1 MMPPPHHLR
10 ILIADDERLARTSL
24 RRALDELSDASVV
37 SECDSGHTA
46 EQAIRTLLPDVAFLD
61 VDMPD
66 RTGLDVVR
74 SLGTAISTKI
84 IFVTAYEEFA
94 LEAFQVHAFD
104 YVLKPIDSDRVRL
117 AAERARE
124 QILLEHHGDGHNGFP
139 DPVPAA
145 AGETVQPHPR
155 YLDRLT
161 VQTGDRLTLV
171 DVAEV
176 DWVEAWGDYVRIHV
190 HGRTFTIREKIGDL
204 ERQLDPNRF
213 ARVHRST
220 IVQIARIKDLAPLLH
235 GDYELT
241 LADNTLLRLSRTYRH
256 RLSELLQHH
265 L

>member
-1 MMPPPHHLR
+1 MTSSSHHLR

-24 RRALDELSDASVV
+24 RRAIDELSDVSVV
-37 SECDSGHTA
+37 SECDSGREA
-46 EQAIRTLLPDVAFLD
+46 EQAIRTLQPDVAFLD

-66 RTGLDVVR
+66 RNGLDVVR
-74 SLGTAISTKI
+74 GLGPEHATKI
-84 IFVTAYEEFA
+84 IFVTAYEEYA

-104 YVLKPIDSDRVRL
+104 YVLKPIDGDRVRL

-124 QILLEHHGDGHNGFP
+124 QIVLEKHGDGHAVP
-139 DPVPAA
+139 DP
-145 AGETVQPHPR
+145 ELSTVRSDATQLHPR

-161 VQTGDRLTLV
+161 VQAGERLTLV
-171 DVAEV
+171 DVADV
-176 DWVEAWGDYVRIHV
+176 DWVEAWGDYVRIHL
-190 HGRTFTIREKIGDL
+190 HGRTFTIREKISDL
-204 ERQLDPNRF
+204 ERQLDPGRF

-220 IVQIARIKDLAPLLH
+220 IVQIARIKDLVPLLH